1 MKNFK
6 ILLCTALLSLLLINS
21 AVPALAYTD
30 DDDTMYTMY
39 VNDQQVGIVRFPA
52 RALLIYD
59 SMRGVK
65 RDTLKMSS
73 SIPRFTSEA
82 KNHQAHQQYGIG
94 KSYCDAVDVKS
105 EFCFYKHRWKTK
117 ICHVRS

>member
-39 VNDQQVGIVRFPA
+39 VNDQRVGLSGSGKGIVSLRQY
-52 RALLIYD
+52 R
-59 SMRGVK
+59 RGVK
-65 RDTLKMSS
+65 RGYQEESS
-73 SIPRFTSEA
+73 SIPRFASQ
-82 KNHQAHQQYGIG
+82 KPKCSQHHQ
-94 KSYCDAVDVKS
+94 
-105 EFCFYKHRWKTK
+105 
-117 ICHVRS
+117 